1 MREHQIKL
9 QSISNI
15 IQSCLSQTNSPESL
29 LRAKAQISGLLSRV
43 KSEPEQRQFT
53 SVLFQTTSLSSTLQ
67 RALSCFALTEYSR
80 IFSNTQEI
88 SYYALQRVQD
98 SDLLDD
104 PLFWSELSVLYKVL
118 GVKLPQIDVQNTI
131 RELISML
138 NHKNRQIVILSGN
151 ELLRSKKESDLRSI
165 FGSEILKG
173 EFADCNQLLEGVEV
187 LNGADSNSFTQKE
200 LNTIQE
206 LVVKSQQ
213 GPKRLK
219 QEGTKL
225 LTRFA
230 HKLDL
235 DSLLMDFQNFKD
247 SEFIKQLKQLI
258 QKHST
263 KSEIEQVYDIAQNNI
278 EQNENIEQKT
288 EPEKSQDVKALYD
301 SQAINKMD
309 IIEALNDPINENEAQ
324 SESEKSKTDIP
335 EPEET
340 YSNESYSQEH
350 LSQSFNQAVEEE
362 YSEPEPAELTE
373 DYEDLV
379 HDVDYYEEIHVKD
392 LDKWLKVN
400 KPFSLTNNKLKHI
413 QEVSQ
418 KAPSGFTIPFLK
430 NKLMDLKQFLST
442 LMPGQVQ
449 ITEIL
454 TQFNQNE
461 PDFEEIRD
469 YHRPAAWCVTQ
480 LLEHG
485 FIDQALNWV
494 QKGFQQ
500 QVFNECEELEI
511 IQLLKKGE
519 NGQRWHEI
527 AALLAE
533 ME

>member
-15 IQSCLSQTNSPESL
+15 IQSCLQQTNSPESL
-29 LRAKAQISGLLSRV
+29 LRAKAQISGLLTRV
-43 KSEPEQRQFT
+43 KTEPEQRQFT

-98 SDLLDD
+98 SDLLND

-118 GVKLPQIDVQNTI
+118 GVKLPQSDVQNTI

-173 EFADCNQLLEGVEV
+173 DFADCNQLLEGVEV

-206 LVVKSQQ
+206 LVIKSQQ

-219 QEGTKL
+219 QEGAKL

-235 DSLLMDFQNFKD
+235 DSLLMDFQHSKD
-247 SEFIKQLKQLI
+247 TEFIKQLKQLI
-258 QKHST
+258 KKHSN
-263 KSEIEQVYDIAQNNI
+263 KSEFDQVYDIAPNNI
-278 EQNENIEQKT
+278 EQNENIEQNI
-288 EPEKSQDVKALYD
+288 EPEKSQYVKALYD
-301 SQAINKMD
+301 SQVINKMN
-309 IIEALNDPINENEAQ
+309 IIEAPNAQISENEQ
-324 SESEKSKTDIP
+324 KSDSEKSKTDII
-335 EPEET
+335 EPEEST
-340 YSNESYSQEH
+340 YSQESQEH
-350 LSQSFNQAVEEE
+350 LSQSYNQAVEEE
-362 YSEPEPAELTE
+362 YSEPEVELTE
-373 DYEDLV
+373 DYENLV

-392 LDKWLKVN
+392 LDKWLKAN
-400 KPFSLTNNKLKHI
+400 KPFSLTNNKLKYI
-413 QEVSQ
+413 EETGL

-461 PDFEEIRD
+461 PNFEEIKD
-469 YHRPAAWCVTQ
+469 YYRPAAWCVTQ

-519 NGQRWHEI
+519 NGQRWNEI